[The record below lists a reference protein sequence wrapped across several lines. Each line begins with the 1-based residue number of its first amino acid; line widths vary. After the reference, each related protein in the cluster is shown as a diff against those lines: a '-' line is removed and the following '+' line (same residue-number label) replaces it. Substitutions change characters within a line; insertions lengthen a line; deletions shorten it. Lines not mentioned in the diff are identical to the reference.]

1 MCKCQQKSA
10 AGRSCNRGNAGEN
23 RHRDMAPG
31 DELLALQFA
40 VVVGCLTGEQYA
52 ACSLY
57 VYARSAWE
65 RSDTTAQYCAG
76 F

>member
-10 AGRSCNRGNAGEN
+10 ASRSCNRGNAGEN

-40 VVVGCLTGEQYA
+40 VVVGRLTGEQYA
-52 ACSLY
+52 ACSL
-57 VYARSAWE
+57 
-65 RSDTTAQYCAG
+65 
-76 F
+76 